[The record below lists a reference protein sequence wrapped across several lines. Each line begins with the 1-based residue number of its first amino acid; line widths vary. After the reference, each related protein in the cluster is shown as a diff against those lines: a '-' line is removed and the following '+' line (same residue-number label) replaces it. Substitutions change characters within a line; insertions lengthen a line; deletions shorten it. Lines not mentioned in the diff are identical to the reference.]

1 MMDITE
7 TAFEKQVSKSKLKNT
22 LSMVLV
28 YSVLV
33 LWAFISIYM
42 LFWVVNN
49 SFRERSEILNDSF
62 SLVTNPT
69 AENYRTAFGR
79 LSREENMSI
88 GRAYL
93 NSLIISGS
101 TVICV
106 TILGGLAA
114 YAMARY
120 SFRFKKVLNFIFAGS
135 LLFPAY
141 TLIVPVFRMI
151 QEIGLVNNPIG
162 VIIPQTAVN
171 LAFAIIILMGFI
183 KNLPTEIEE
192 AAYLEGYGVFSVF
205 FRIVL
210 PVTKPAFATVGIFTF
225 LWSYND
231 LFLQMS
237 ILRKRVSYPVSALL
251 NEISSQFGT
260 DFGLMCSATTIVVIP
275 VLIVYLILQKN
286 IMKGLTAG
294 AIKG

>member
-1 MMDITE
+1 MDSTAA
-7 TAFEKQVSKSKLKNT
+7 AFEKQISKTKVKNV
-22 LSMVLV
+22 LSRVLI
-28 YSVLV
+28 YSVLI
-33 LWAFISIYM
+33 LWAFSSIYM

-49 SFRERSEILNDSF
+49 SFREKTEILNDSF
-62 SLVTNPT
+62 SFVTYPT
-69 AENYRTAFGR
+69 DENYRTAFGR

-88 GRAYL
+88 LRAYL
-93 NSLIISGS
+93 NSVIISGS

-106 TILGGLAA
+106 TVLGGLAA

-120 SFRFKKVLNFIFAGS
+120 SFKLKNVLYLILAGS

-141 TLIVPVFRMI
+141 SLIVPIFRMI
-151 QEIGLVNNPIG
+151 QGIGLVNNPIG

-171 LAFAIIILMGFI
+171 LAFSIIILMGFI

-192 AAYLEGYGVFSVF
+192 AAYMEGCGVFSVF
-205 FRIVL
+205 FRIIL

-260 DFGLMCSATTIVVIP
+260 DFGLMCSATTIVVLPI
-275 VLIVYLILQKN
+275 LIIYLFLQKN

>member
-1 MMDITE
+1 MDSTAA
-7 TAFEKQVSKSKLKNT
+7 AFEKQISKTKVKNV
-22 LSMVLV
+22 LSRVLI
-28 YSVLV
+28 YSVLI
-33 LWAFISIYM
+33 LWAFSSIYM

-49 SFRERSEILNDSF
+49 SFREKTEILNDSF
-62 SLVTNPT
+62 SFVTYPT
-69 AENYRTAFGR
+69 DENYRTAFGR

-88 GRAYL
+88 LRAYL
-93 NSLIISGS
+93 NSVIISGS

-106 TILGGLAA
+106 TVLGGLAA

-120 SFRFKKVLNFIFAGS
+120 SFKLKNILYLILAGS

-141 TLIVPVFRMI
+141 SLIVPIFRMI
-151 QEIGLVNNPIG
+151 QGIGLVNNPIG

-171 LAFAIIILMGFI
+171 LAFSIIILMGFI

-192 AAYLEGYGVFSVF
+192 AAYMEGCGVFSVF
-205 FRIVL
+205 FRIIL

-260 DFGLMCSATTIVVIP
+260 DFGLMCSATTIVVLPI
-275 VLIVYLILQKN
+275 LIIYLFLQKN

>member
-1 MMDITE
+1 MDSTAA
-7 TAFEKQVSKSKLKNT
+7 AFEKQISKTKVKNV
-22 LSMVLV
+22 LSRVLI
-28 YSVLV
+28 YSVLI
-33 LWAFISIYM
+33 LWAFSSIYM

-49 SFRERSEILNDSF
+49 SFREKTEILNDSF
-62 SLVTNPT
+62 SFVTYPT
-69 AENYRTAFGR
+69 DENYRTAFGR

-88 GRAYL
+88 LRAYL
-93 NSLIISGS
+93 NSVIISGS

-106 TILGGLAA
+106 TVLGGLAA

-120 SFRFKKVLNFIFAGS
+120 SFKLKNVLYLILAGS

-141 TLIVPVFRMI
+141 SLIVPIFRMI
-151 QEIGLVNNPIG
+151 QGIGLVNNPIG

-171 LAFAIIILMGFI
+171 LAFSIIILMGFI

-192 AAYLEGYGVFSVF
+192 AAYMEGCSVFSVF
-205 FRIVL
+205 FRIIL

-260 DFGLMCSATTIVVIP
+260 DFGLMCSATTIVVLPI
-275 VLIVYLILQKN
+275 LIIYLFLQKN

>member
-1 MMDITE
+1 MDNTAA
-7 TAFEKQVSKSKLKNT
+7 AFEKQIHATKVKSVITKFFVYL
-22 LSMVLV
+22 VLI
-28 YSVLV
+28 
-33 LWAFISIYM
+33 LWAFTSIYM

-49 SFRERSEILNDSF
+49 SFREKTEILNNSF
-62 SLVTNPT
+62 SLVTNAT
-69 AENYRTAFGR
+69 DENYKTAFER

-88 GRAYL
+88 ARAYM
-93 NSLIISGS
+93 NSIIISGS

-106 TILGGLAA
+106 IILGGLAA

-120 SFRFKKVLNFIFAGS
+120 DFRFKNTLYLVLAGS

-141 TLIVPVFRMI
+141 SIIVPLFKMI
-151 QEIGLVNNPIG
+151 QSMGIVNNPIG
-162 VIIPQTAVN
+162 VILPQTAVN

-183 KNLPTEIEE
+183 KNLPIELEE
-192 AAYLEGYGVFSVF
+192 AAYMEGCNVFTIF
-205 FRIVL
+205 FKIII

-275 VLIVYLILQKN
+275 VLLVYMFLQKN
-286 IMKGLTAG
+286 IVKGLTAG

>member
-1 MMDITE
+1 MDSTA
-7 TAFEKQVSKSKLKNT
+7 TAFEKQISKTKVKNV
-22 LSMVLV
+22 LSRVLI
-28 YSVLV
+28 YSVLI
-33 LWAFISIYM
+33 LWAFSSIYM

-49 SFRERSEILNDSF
+49 SFREKTEILNDSF
-62 SLVTNPT
+62 SFVTYPT
-69 AENYRTAFGR
+69 DENYRTAFGR

-88 GRAYL
+88 LRAYL
-93 NSLIISGS
+93 NSVIISGS

-106 TILGGLAA
+106 TVLGGLAA

-120 SFRFKKVLNFIFAGS
+120 SFKLKNVLYLILAGS

-141 TLIVPVFRMI
+141 SLIVPIFRMI
-151 QEIGLVNNPIG
+151 QGIGLVNNPIG

-171 LAFAIIILMGFI
+171 LAFSIIILMGFI

-192 AAYLEGYGVFSVF
+192 AAYMEGCGVFSVF
-205 FRIVL
+205 FRIIL

-260 DFGLMCSATTIVVIP
+260 DFGLMCSATTIVVLPI
-275 VLIVYLILQKN
+275 LIIYLFLQKN

>member
-1 MMDITE
+1 MDNRTA
-7 TAFEKQVSKSKLKNT
+7 AFERQIRKAKIKSLVSSI
-22 LSMVLV
+22 LV
-28 YSVLV
+28 YAVLI
-33 LWAFISIYM
+33 LWAFSSIYM

-49 SFRERSEILNDSF
+49 SFREKSEILNDSF
-62 SLVTNPT
+62 SLVTSPT
-69 AENYRTAFGR
+69 DENYRTAFER

-88 GRAYL
+88 MRAYL
-93 NSLIISGS
+93 NSIIISGS
-101 TVICV
+101 TVVCV
-106 TILGGLAA
+106 IVLGGLAA

-120 SFRFKKVLNFIFAGS
+120 TFRFKNTLYLILAGS

-141 TLIVPVFRMI
+141 SIIVPVFRMI
-151 QEIGLVNNPIG
+151 QGMSLVNNPIG

-183 KNLPTEIEE
+183 MKLPVELEE
-192 AAYLEGYGVFSVF
+192 AAYLEGCSVFAVF
-205 FRIVL
+205 FRIIV
-210 PVTKPAFATVGIFTF
+210 PVAKPAFATVGIFTF

-237 ILRKRVSYPVSALL
+237 ILRKRASYPVSALL

-260 DFGLMCSATTIVVIP
+260 DFGLMCSATTIVVLP
-275 VLIVYLILQKN
+275 VLLVYLFLQKN
-286 IMKGLTAG
+286 IVKGLTAG

>member
-1 MMDITE
+1 MDSTAA
-7 TAFEKQVSKSKLKNT
+7 AFEKQISKAKIKSV
-22 LSMVLV
+22 LSRVLV
-28 YSVLV
+28 YSVLI
-33 LWAFISIYM
+33 LWAFSSIYM

-49 SFRERSEILNDSF
+49 SFREKSEILSDSF
-62 SLVTNPT
+62 SFVANPT
-69 AENYRTAFGR
+69 AENYKTAFGR

-93 NSLIISGS
+93 NSIIISGS

-106 TILGGLAA
+106 TVLGGLAA

-120 SFRFKKVLNFIFAGS
+120 SFKLKNTLSLILAGS

-141 TLIVPVFRMI
+141 SLIVPIFRMI
-151 QEIGLVNNPIG
+151 QGIGLVNNPIG

-171 LAFAIIILMGFI
+171 LSFAIIILMGFI

-192 AAYLEGYGVFSVF
+192 AAYMEGCGVFSVF

-260 DFGLMCSATTIVVIP
+260 DFGLMCSATTIVVLPI
-275 VLIVYLILQKN
+275 LIVYLFLQKN

>member
-1 MMDITE
+1 MDSTAA
-7 TAFEKQVSKSKLKNT
+7 AFEKQISKTKVNNV
-22 LSMVLV
+22 LSRVLI
-28 YSVLV
+28 YSVLI
-33 LWAFISIYM
+33 LWAFSSIYM

-49 SFRERSEILNDSF
+49 SFREKTEILNDSF
-62 SLVTNPT
+62 SFVTYPT
-69 AENYRTAFGR
+69 DENYRTAFGR

-88 GRAYL
+88 LRAYL
-93 NSLIISGS
+93 NSVIISGS

-106 TILGGLAA
+106 TVLGGLAA

-120 SFRFKKVLNFIFAGS
+120 SFKLKNVLYLILAGS

-141 TLIVPVFRMI
+141 SLIVPIFRMI
-151 QEIGLVNNPIG
+151 QGIGLVNNPIG

-171 LAFAIIILMGFI
+171 LAFSIIILMGFI

-192 AAYLEGYGVFSVF
+192 AAYMEGCGVFSVF
-205 FRIVL
+205 FRIIL

-260 DFGLMCSATTIVVIP
+260 DFGLMCSATTIVVLPI
-275 VLIVYLILQKN
+275 LIIYLFLQKN

>member
-1 MMDITE
+1 MDSTAA
-7 TAFEKQVSKSKLKNT
+7 AFEKQISKTKVKNV
-22 LSMVLV
+22 LSRVLI
-28 YSVLV
+28 YSVLI
-33 LWAFISIYM
+33 LWAFSSIYM

-49 SFRERSEILNDSF
+49 SFREKTEILNDSF
-62 SLVTNPT
+62 SFVTYPT
-69 AENYRTAFGR
+69 DENYRTAFGR

-88 GRAYL
+88 LRAYL
-93 NSLIISGS
+93 NSVIISGS

-106 TILGGLAA
+106 TVLGGLAA

-120 SFRFKKVLNFIFAGS
+120 SFKLKNVLYLILAGS

-141 TLIVPVFRMI
+141 SLIVPIFRMI
-151 QEIGLVNNPIG
+151 QGIGLVNNPIG

-171 LAFAIIILMGFI
+171 LAFSIIILMGFI

-192 AAYLEGYGVFSVF
+192 AAYMEGCGVFSVF
-205 FRIVL
+205 FRIIL

-260 DFGLMCSATTIVVIP
+260 DYGLMCSATTIVVLPI
-275 VLIVYLILQKN
+275 LIIYLFLQKN

>member
-1 MMDITE
+1 MDSTA
-7 TAFEKQVSKSKLKNT
+7 TAFEKQISKTKVKNV
-22 LSMVLV
+22 LSRVLI
-28 YSVLV
+28 YSVLI
-33 LWAFISIYM
+33 LWAFSSIYM

-49 SFRERSEILNDSF
+49 SFREKTEILNDSF
-62 SLVTNPT
+62 SFVTYHT
-69 AENYRTAFGR
+69 DENYRTAFGR

-88 GRAYL
+88 LRAYL
-93 NSLIISGS
+93 NSVIISGS

-106 TILGGLAA
+106 TVLGGLAA

-120 SFRFKKVLNFIFAGS
+120 SFKLKNVLYLILAGS

-141 TLIVPVFRMI
+141 SLIVPIFRMI
-151 QEIGLVNNPIG
+151 QGIGLVNNPIG

-171 LAFAIIILMGFI
+171 LAFSIIILMGFI

-192 AAYLEGYGVFSVF
+192 AAYMEGCGVFSVF
-205 FRIVL
+205 FRIIL

-260 DFGLMCSATTIVVIP
+260 DFGLMCSATTIVVLPI
-275 VLIVYLILQKN
+275 LIIYLFLQKN

>member
-1 MMDITE
+1 MDSTAA
-7 TAFEKQVSKSKLKNT
+7 AFEKQISKTKVKYV
-22 LSMVLV
+22 LSRVLI
-28 YSVLV
+28 YSVLI
-33 LWAFISIYM
+33 LWAFSSIYM

-49 SFRERSEILNDSF
+49 SFREKTEILNDSF
-62 SLVTNPT
+62 SFVTYPT
-69 AENYRTAFGR
+69 DENYRTAFGR

-88 GRAYL
+88 LRAYL
-93 NSLIISGS
+93 NSVIISGS

-106 TILGGLAA
+106 TVLGGLAA

-120 SFRFKKVLNFIFAGS
+120 SFKLKNVLYLILAGS

-141 TLIVPVFRMI
+141 SLIVPIFRMI
-151 QEIGLVNNPIG
+151 QGIGLVNNPIG

-171 LAFAIIILMGFI
+171 LAFSIIILMGFI

-192 AAYLEGYGVFSVF
+192 AAYMEGCGVFSVF
-205 FRIVL
+205 FRIIL

-260 DFGLMCSATTIVVIP
+260 DFGLMCSATTIVVLPI
-275 VLIVYLILQKN
+275 LIIYLFLQKN